1 MVMKL
6 QAFTICKT
14 SRKAKTKIL
23 HTTSLDFLFAA
34 AAVAAPVPL
43 AATPWPLTTEPA
55 PLPAAPGPWPAPGT
69 RPRPVPQPSP
79 AAWPW
84 APPVTLLAVGALGAD
99 LAGGMNGVRPPE
111 EEGAEAM
118 APWIPCEIE

>member
-1 MVMKL
+1 M
-6 QAFTICKT
+6 
-14 SRKAKTKIL
+14 
-23 HTTSLDFLFAA
+23 
-34 AAVAAPVPL
+34 PL
-43 AATPWPLTTEPA
+43 AAAPRPLTAEPA
-55 PLPAAPGPWPAPGT
+55 HLPAATVPRLAAPGPWPAPGT

-118 APWIPCEIE
+118 APWIP